1 MAIICV
7 KLENE
12 RHATL
17 KQTGNLYVLERIF
30 GEALKT
36 GGFRWLEQI
45 DPYGDTVLNRV
56 QIASFLEEWQQLA
69 RYVQSDAETFA
80 LEEVRSLAEECAA
93 QPHRYLRFFGD

>member
-1 MAIICV
+1 
-7 KLENE
+7 
-12 RHATL
+12 
-17 KQTGNLYVLERIF
+17 
-30 GEALKT
+30 
-36 GGFRWLEQI
+36 
-45 DPYGDTVLNRV
+45 VLNRV